1 MENVNKRAKAF
12 NEREIEVM
20 TDYMKLNIHKL
31 RMNHG
36 SGGPGMVARVREIW
50 DELLA
55 GVNACGNGPRTLQQI
70 KEKWRNMVNIEL
82 VCLLLEIYIKYT
94 PFPIIRVKL
103 I

>member
-20 TDYMKLNIHKL
+20 TDFMKLNIHKL

-36 SGGPGMVARVREIW
+36 SGGPGMVARVRDICS
-50 DELLA
+50 ELLA
-55 GVNACGNGPRTLQQI
+55 GVNACGNGPRNLQQV

-82 VCLLLEIYIKYT
+82 VCLLL
-94 PFPIIRVKL
+94 
-103 I
+103 